1 MYTVIGKIQ
10 GLRTTCREEVRKIKK
25 SEHTGCCSS
34 EIYTPKWKFYSEC
47 SFLEEVVAV
56 NRPTY
61 SNFAPSN
68 PNNTDEDMPEV
79 DMLENPDKDLE
90 MIISHPKR
98 RKSSSD
104 NTWME
109 TAAKALSHLAT
120 ESTQEDEWDVFGK
133 DIANSI
139 RGLGRPEWQR
149 RAKFAIHSIIFK
161 ISGQAHQSYTSQV
174 QHVPS
179 TPSLQVGL
187 QLDPILQL

>member
-1 MYTVIGKIQ
+1 MYTVIGNIQ
-10 GLRTTCREEVRKIKK
+10 GLRTTYCEEVRKI
-25 SEHTGCCSS
+25 SENTGCGSS
-34 EIYTPKWKFYSEC
+34 EISTQKWKFYSEC

-68 PNNTDEDMPEV
+68 PNNTDK

-90 MIISHPKR
+90 MISSHPKR

-109 TAAKALSHLAT
+109 TAPKALSHLAT

-149 RAKFAIHSIIFK
+149 RAKFAIHSLIFK
-161 ISGQAHQSYTSQV
+161 ISEQAHQSYTSQV

-179 TPSLQVGL
+179 TPSLQVDL
-187 QLDPILQL
+187 LLDHILQL